1 MKLGYIR
8 VSTKEQNPD
17 RQIEELRKYGVEDR
31 FLFIDRLS
39 GTKKERP
46 QFTALKSV
54 VREGDE
60 VYVHELDRL
69 GRNKQTIYE
78 ELSYFKKAGVI
89 VRILDVPTT
98 LIDYKNHG
106 DMSKMILD
114 MVNNLLLEVLSTL
127 AEHEINKIHKR
138 QAEGIKLAIEKGV
151 KFGRKAAQITPEF
164 IAKYD
169 DWKAKK
175 VTATQAAKDL
185 AMCKQTFY
193 KLIKKHEKKQ

>member
-1 MKLGYIR
+1 MKIGYIR
-8 VSTKEQNPD
+8 VSTKEQHPD
-17 RQIEELRKYGVEDR
+17 RQIKELKKYGVEDR

-46 QFTALKSV
+46 QYNALKLV
-54 VREGDE
+54 LRKDDE
-60 VYVHELDRL
+60 LYIHELDRL
-69 GRNKQTIYE
+69 GRNKQNIYE
-78 ELSYFKKAGVI
+78 ELQYFKEIGVI

-98 LIDYKNHG
+98 LIDYKSHG

-138 QAEGIKLAIEKGV
+138 QSEGIKLALEKGV
-151 KFGRKAAQITPEF
+151 KFGRKPAQITPEF
-164 IAKYD
+164 LAKYD

-185 AMCKQTFY
+185 NMCKQTFY
-193 KLIKKHEKKQ
+193 KLIKKHESEI